1 MSDTTL
7 RTFCRFCHASCAML
21 VDVED
26 GKVTAVRGD
35 PENEL
40 FHGYT
45 CVKGRQMPEM
55 HNVPERIVR
64 PLVRRDGQKQG
75 QFVETSTADALAG
88 IAAKIKATIAEH
100 GPHSIA
106 LYCGTNAFQN
116 SAVLGTSYALAEA
129 IGTRNYYT
137 SVTVDQ
143 PAKVFTTSRYGQWM
157 GGPNNFEE
165 SDVVMF
171 VGNNPLVSH
180 YTPQGGVPPFSPSRR
195 LRDAKARGLKVIVA
209 DPRESDTGSLADLY
223 LQVKPGEDPALLG
236 GMLHV
241 IIAEGLYD
249 RNFVAAH
256 VDGFEAL
263 AEAVKDYTP
272 DVAAERA
279 GITSDALIA
288 AARMFA
294 KASKGRV
301 VTGTGPEMA
310 GRGVLTEYLVTAL
323 NIVCARFNQ
332 AGDKV
337 ANPMV
342 FMPFAAGPKKAQVA
356 PPMAMFGEGF
366 TQSRIRGIGKL
377 GQEMP
382 CPVLADEILTPGEG
396 QVKVLISIG
405 GNPEIAFPNQHKV
418 RKALDTLE
426 LFVQVD
432 PFMSASAKR
441 ADVILAPSMCL
452 EREDINNVSQAFCE
466 EPYAHY
472 SEAMVPPPGDTM
484 DEYEMLWWLA
494 KHLGLELKLPGGACA
509 MDVCPDKMT
518 MLDLIS
524 HGCLVKPSQARVDSH
539 ASTQPGGAVFYP
551 EQHATIAPADPDAAG
566 KFQLGAG
573 AMPAAFEAY
582 AAARPEA
589 DGFDFRLI
597 SRRSKHRYNSNGHVS
612 AFLRKKMPTNPAFFH
627 PDDLA
632 ALSIAEGDVIEITS
646 RVATIHAVTQAS
658 DKVRRGV
665 ISMSHAWGSDDAGKD
680 EVREEGGSTNRLIDD
695 AVDMDPITGM
705 VLQSAIPVRVSAA

>member
-1 MSDTTL
+1 MEKTPL

-26 GKVTAVRGD
+26 DKVKAVRGD
-35 PENEL
+35 PDNAL
-40 FHGYT
+40 FNGYT
-45 CVKGRQMPEM
+45 CVKGRQMTDM
-55 HNVPERIVR
+55 HNLPERLLT
-64 PLVRRDGQKQG
+64 PLIRRDGQ
-75 QFVETSTADALAG
+75 FVEISTADALAE
-88 IAAKIKATIAEH
+88 IAARMKQIVAEH

-116 SAVLGTSYALAEA
+116 SAVLGTSYALAQA
-129 IGTRNYYT
+129 IGSRNYYT

-143 PAKVFTTSRYGQWM
+143 PAKVFTTARYGQWM

-180 YTPQGGVPPFSPSRR
+180 YTPSGGVPPFSPSRR

-209 DPRESDTGSLADLY
+209 DPRESDTGALADIY

-241 IIAEGLYD
+241 IIKEGLHD

-256 VDGFEAL
+256 VDGFAAL

-272 DVAAERA
+272 E
-279 GITSDALIA
+279 IA
-288 AARMFA
+288 AARAGIDAGELVKAARLFA
-294 KASKGRV
+294 SASKGRV

-310 GRGVLTEYLVTAL
+310 GNGTLTEYLVSAL

-332 AGDKV
+332 EGDKV
-337 ANPMV
+337 ANPAV

-356 PPMAMFGEGF
+356 PPMPMFGEGF
-366 TQSRIRGIGKL
+366 AQSRIRGIGTL

-382 CPVLADEILTPGEG
+382 CNVLADEILTPGEG

-418 RKALDTLE
+418 RKALDAVE
-426 LFVQVD
+426 MFVQID
-432 PFMSASAKR
+432 PWKSASAKR
-441 ADVILAPSMCL
+441 ADIILAPSMCL
-452 EREDINNVSQAFCE
+452 EREDINNVSQVFCE

-472 SEAMVPPPGDTM
+472 TEAMVPPPGDTM

-494 KHLGLELKLPGGACA
+494 KHMGLQLSFPGGDCS
-509 MDVCPDKMT
+509 MDACPDKVT

-524 HGCLVKPSQARVDSH
+524 HGALVKPSAAKVD
-539 ASTQPGGAVFYP
+539 AQKAALPGSALFYP
-551 EQHATIAPADPDAAG
+551 DKHLQIAPADPDSAH
-566 KFQLGAG
+566 KFQLDAG
-573 AMPAAFEAY
+573 GMPDVFGEY
-582 AAARPEA
+582 AARLPEA
-589 DGFDFRLI
+589 EGFDFRLI
-597 SRRSKHRYNSNGHVS
+597 SRRSKHRYNSNGHT
-612 AFLRKKMPTNPAFFH
+612 FPHLRKKMPTNPAFFN

-632 ALSIAEGDVIEITS
+632 ALSINDGDVIEISS
-646 RVATIHAVTQAS
+646 RVSSIFAVTKAS

-665 ISMSHAWGSDDAGKD
+665 ISMSHAWGDDDAGKD
-680 EVREEGGSTNRLIDD
+680 EVHEKGGSTNRLLDD
-695 AVDMDPITGM
+695 VNGMDPITGM
-705 VLQSAIPVRVSAA
+705 VVQSAIPVRVSAAG

>member
-1 MSDTTL
+1 MAAKTL

-26 GKVTAVRGD
+26 DKVKAVRGD
-35 PENEL
+35 PENPL
-40 FHGYT
+40 FGGYT
-45 CVKGRQMPEM
+45 CVKGRQMPDM
-55 HNVPERIVR
+55 HNLPERIVR
-64 PLVRRDGQKQG
+64 PLVRRDGQ
-75 QFVETSTADALAG
+75 FVETTTAQALSD
-88 IAAKIKATIAEH
+88 IAAQIKAIVAAH
-100 GPHSIA
+100 GPHAIA

-116 SAVLGTSYALAEA
+116 SAILGTSFALAEA
-129 IGTRNYYT
+129 IGTRNWYT

-143 PAKVFTTSRYGQWM
+143 PAKVFTTARYGQWM

-180 YTPQGGVPPFSPSRR
+180 YTPSGGVPPISPSRR

-209 DPRESDTGSLADLY
+209 DPRESDTGALADLY

-256 VDGFEAL
+256 VDGFDAL
-263 AEAVKDYTP
+263 AAAVKDYAP
-272 DVAAERA
+272 EAAAERA
-279 GITSDALIA
+279 GIAPEQLVQ

-294 KASKGRV
+294 KATKGRV

-310 GRGVLTEYLVTAL
+310 GQGTLTEYLVTAL

-332 AGDKV
+332 EGDKV

-342 FMPFAAGPKKAQVA
+342 FLPFAAGPKKAQVG
-356 PPMAMFGEGF
+356 PPVAMFGEGF

-396 QVKVLISIG
+396 QVRVLISIG
-405 GNPEIAFPNQHKV
+405 GNPEIAFPNQRKV
-418 RKALDTLE
+418 RKALDSLE

-432 PFMSASAKR
+432 PWMSASAKR

-452 EREDINNVSQAFCE
+452 EREDINNVSQPFCE
-466 EPYAHY
+466 DPYAHY
-472 SEAMVPPPGDTM
+472 TEAMVPAPGDTM
-484 DEYEMLWWLA
+484 DEYQMLWWIA
-494 KHLGLELKLPGGACA
+494 KHLGLELKLPGGFCS
-509 MDVCPDKMT
+509 MDACPDKMT

-524 HGCLVKPSQARVDSH
+524 HGCLVKPSQARADSQ
-539 ASTQPGGAVFYP
+539 ASAQPGGALLYP
-551 EQHATIAPADPDAAG
+551 DKHLTIAPADPDAAN
-566 KFQLGAG
+566 KFNLAAG
-573 AMPAAFEAY
+573 AMPDAFKRY
-582 AAARPEA
+582 ASARPEA

-597 SRRSKHRYNSNGHVS
+597 SRRSKHRYNSNGHT
-612 AFLRKKMPTNPAFFH
+612 FPHLRKKMPTNPAFFH

-632 ALSIAEGDVIEITS
+632 ELAIAEGAVIEITS
-646 RVATIHAVTQAS
+646 RVASIHAVTKAS

-665 ISMSHAWGSDDAGKD
+665 ISMSHAFGDDDAGKD
-680 EVREEGGSTNRLIDD
+680 QVHEQGGSTNRLIDD
-695 AVDMDPITGM
+695 AQDMDPITGM
-705 VLQSAIPVRVSAA
+705 VLQSAIPVRVAAA

>member
-1 MSDTTL
+1 MEKKTL

-21 VDVED
+21 VDVEND
-26 GKVTAVRGD
+26 KVTAVRGD
-35 PENEL
+35 PDNAL
-40 FHGYT
+40 YHGYT
-45 CVKGRQMPEM
+45 CVKGRQMPDM
-55 HNVPERIVR
+55 HNLPERITK
-64 PLVRRDGQKQG
+64 PLIRRDGA
-75 QFVETSTADALAG
+75 FVEIATTDALAE
-88 IAAKIKATIAEH
+88 IASRIKQIIAEH
-100 GPHSIA
+100 GPHSVA

-116 SAVLGTSYALAEA
+116 SAVLGTSFAFAEA
-129 IGTRNYYT
+129 LGTRNYYT

-143 PAKVFTTSRYGQWM
+143 PAKVFTTARYGQWM

-180 YTPQGGVPPFSPSRR
+180 YSPSGGLPPFSPSRR

-209 DPRESDTGSLADLY
+209 DPRESDIGSLADIY

-241 IIAEGLYD
+241 IINEQLYD

-263 AEAVKDYTP
+263 AKAVEDYRP
-272 DVAAERA
+272 EMAAERA
-279 GITSDALIA
+279 GVDREQLIK
-288 AARMFA
+288 AARLFA
-294 KASKGRV
+294 QGTKGRV

-310 GRGVLTEYLVTAL
+310 GNGVLTEYLVSAL

-332 AGDKV
+332 EGDKV

-356 PPMAMFGEGF
+356 PPVPMFGEGF
-366 TQSRIRGIGKL
+366 AQSRIRGIGKL

-382 CPVLADEILTPGEG
+382 CPILADEILTPGEG

-418 RKALDTLE
+418 RKALDTLA
-426 LFVQVD
+426 LFVQID
-432 PFMSASAKR
+432 PWMSASAKR
-441 ADVILAPSMCL
+441 ADIILAPSMCL

-472 SEAMVPPPGDTM
+472 TEAMLPPPGDTM
-484 DEYEMLWWLA
+484 DEYQMLWWLA
-494 KHLGLELKLPGGACA
+494 KHLGLQLNFPGGPCSMDACPEKA
-509 MDVCPDKMT
+509 VV
-518 MLDLIS
+518 LDLIS
-524 HGCLVKPSQARVDSH
+524 HGSLVKPSQAKSDAQKGEH
-539 ASTQPGGAVFYP
+539 PGGAIFYHD
-551 EQHATIAPADPDAAG
+551 QHLVIGPADPDASH
-566 KFQLGAG
+566 KFNLDAG
-573 AMPAAFEAY
+573 AMPDAFTNY
-582 AAARPEA
+582 ARNHPV
-589 DGFDFRLI
+589 DQGFDFRLI
-597 SRRSKHRYNSNGHVS
+597 SRRSKHRYNSNGHT
-612 AFLRKKMPTNPAFFH
+612 FPYLRKKMPTNPAFFH

-632 ALSIAEGDVIEITS
+632 ALSISDGDVIEISS
-646 RVATIHAVTQAS
+646 RVASIFAVTKAS

-665 ISMSHAWGSDDAGKD
+665 ISMSHAWGDDDAGKQD
-680 EVREEGGSTNRLIDD
+680 VHEKGGSTNRLLDD
-695 AVDMDPITGM
+695 VEGMDPITGM
-705 VLQSAIPVRVSAA
+705 VVQSAIPVRVSIA

>member
-1 MSDTTL
+1 MGQKTL

-21 VDVED
+21 VDVKD
-26 GKVTAVRGD
+26 DKIVTVRGD
-35 PENEL
+35 TENEM
-40 FHGYT
+40 FGGYT
-45 CVKGRQMPEM
+45 CVKGRQMPDM
-55 HNVPERIVR
+55 HNLPERIIK
-64 PLVRRDGQKQG
+64 PLIRRDGQ
-75 QFVETSTADALAG
+75 FVEISTAEALAEV
-88 IAAKIKATIAEH
+88 AARMKQIVEEH

-116 SAVLGTSYALAEA
+116 SAVLGTSFALAQA

-143 PAKVFTTSRYGQWM
+143 PAKVFTTARYGQWM

-180 YTPQGGVPPFSPSRR
+180 YSPSGGLPPFSPSRR

-209 DPRESDTGSLADLY
+209 DPRESDIGSLADIY

-241 IIAEGLYD
+241 IIKEGLYD

-256 VDGFEAL
+256 VDGFDAL
-263 AEAVKDYTP
+263 ADAVKDYEP
-272 DVAAERA
+272 EVAAERA
-279 GITSDALIA
+279 GLSADELVKT
-288 AARMFA
+288 ARLFA

-310 GRGVLTEYLVTAL
+310 GNGTLTEYLVSAL

-332 AGDKV
+332 EGDKV

-356 PPMAMFGEGF
+356 PPVAMFGEGF
-366 TQSRIRGIGKL
+366 AKSRIRGIGKL

-426 LFVQVD
+426 LFIQVD
-432 PFMSASAKR
+432 PWMSASAKR
-441 ADVILAPSMCL
+441 ADLILAPSMCL
-452 EREDINNVSQAFCE
+452 EREDINNVSQPFCE

-472 SEAMVPPPGDTM
+472 TEAMVPPPGDTM

-494 KHLGLELKLPGGACA
+494 KHMGLQLSFPGGDCS
-509 MDVCPDKMT
+509 MESCPDKVT

-524 HGCLVKPSQARVDSH
+524 HGCLVKPSKARADAQAAERPGSAIVYHDQHRVI
-539 ASTQPGGAVFYP
+539 
-551 EQHATIAPADPDAAG
+551 EPADPDATNKFDLSAG
-566 KFQLGAG
+566 E
-573 AMPAAFEAY
+573 MPDAFRHY
-582 AAARPEA
+582 VVRHPET

-597 SRRSKHRYNSNGHVS
+597 SRRSKHRYNSNGHT
-612 AFLRKKMPTNPAFFH
+612 FPHLKKKMPTNPAFFH
-627 PDDLA
+627 PDDLS
-632 ALSIAEGDVIEITS
+632 ALSIADGDVIEITS
-646 RVATIHAVTQAS
+646 RVASIFAVTKAS

-665 ISMSHAWGSDDAGKD
+665 ISMSHAWGDDDAGKD
-680 EVREEGGSTNRLIDD
+680 EVHEKGGSTNRLLDD
-695 AVDMDPITGM
+695 VQGMDPITGM
-705 VLQSAIPVRVSAA
+705 VVQSAIPVRVSVA

>member
-1 MSDTTL
+1 
-7 RTFCRFCHASCAML
+7 ML
-21 VDVED
+21 VDVEGD
-26 GKVTAVRGD
+26 KVTAVRGD

-55 HNVPERIVR
+55 HNVAERILR
-64 PLVRRDGQKQG
+64 PLVRQDGQKAG
-75 QFVETSTADALAG
+75 PFVETSTAEALALV
-88 IAAKIKATIAEH
+88 AAKIKAVIAEH
-100 GPHSIA
+100 GPHSVA

-143 PAKVFTTSRYGQWM
+143 PAKVFTTARYGQWM

-180 YTPQGGVPPFSPSRR
+180 YTPSGGVPPFSPSRR

-209 DPRESDTGSLADLY
+209 DPRESDTGALADLY

-241 IIAEGLYD
+241 IIKEELYD
-249 RNFVAAH
+249 RNFVSAY
-256 VDGFEAL
+256 VDGFDEL
-263 AEAVKDYTP
+263 AEAVKDFTP
-272 DVAAERA
+272 DQAAERA
-279 GITSDALIA
+279 GISAEQVVA

-294 KASKGRV
+294 KAAKGRV

-310 GRGVLTEYLVTAL
+310 GKGVLTEYLVTAL

-366 TQSRIRGIGKL
+366 AQSRIRGIGKL

-405 GNPEIAFPNQHKV
+405 GNPEIAFPNQRKV
-418 RKALDTLE
+418 RKALEALE
-426 LFVQVD
+426 MFVQVD

-452 EREDINNVSQAFCE
+452 EREDINNVSQPFCE

-472 SEAMVPPPGDTM
+472 AEAMVPAPGDTM
-484 DEYEMLWWLA
+484 DEYEMLWWIA
-494 KHLGLELKLPGGACA
+494 KHLGLELKLPGGPCS
-509 MDVCPDKMT
+509 MDAVPDKMT

-524 HGCLVKPSQARVDSH
+524 HGCLVKPSQARADSL
-539 ASTQPGGAVFYP
+539 ASDTPGGPVLYP
-551 EQHATIAPADPDAAG
+551 AAHATIAPADADAAH

-573 AMPAAFEAY
+573 AMPAAFSGY

-597 SRRSKHRYNSNGHVS
+597 SRRSKHRYNSNGHIS
-612 AFLRKKMPTNPAFFH
+612 EFLKKKMPTNPAFFN

-632 ALSIAEGDVIEITS
+632 ALGVADGAVIEIAS
-646 RVATIHAVTQAS
+646 RVASIHAVASAS

-665 ISMSHAWGSDDAGKD
+665 ISMSHAWGNDDAGKD
-680 EVREEGGSTNRLIDD
+680 DVIGIGASTNRLIDD
-695 AVDMDPITGM
+695 AVDMDTITGM
-705 VLQSAIPVRVSAA
+705 PVQSAIPVRVSAA

>member
-1 MSDTTL
+1 MTEKTL

-21 VDVED
+21 VDVEGD
-26 GKVTAVRGD
+26 KVKAVRGD

-55 HNVPERIVR
+55 HNLPERFMR
-64 PLVRRDGQKQG
+64 PLVRKGGVKG
-75 QFVETSTADALAG
+75 AEFVETSTAEALKLVAD
-88 IAAKIKATIAEH
+88 KIKAVIAEH
-100 GPHSIA
+100 GPHSVA

-116 SAVLGTSYALAEA
+116 SAVLGTSTALADA
-129 IGTRNYYT
+129 IGSRNFYT

-143 PAKVFTTSRYGQWM
+143 PAKVFTTARYGQWM

-180 YTPQGGVPPFSPSRR
+180 YTPSGGVPPFSPSRR
-195 LRDAKARGLKVIVA
+195 LRDAKARGMKVIVA
-209 DPRESDTGSLADLY
+209 DPRESDTGALADLY

-241 IIAEGLYD
+241 IIKEGLYD

-256 VDGFEAL
+256 VDGFDAL
-263 AEAVKDYTP
+263 AEAVKDFTP
-272 DVAAERA
+272 EAAAERA
-279 GITSDALIA
+279 GLKAEQVVA

-294 KASKGRV
+294 KAQKGRV

-310 GRGVLTEYLVTAL
+310 GKGVLTEYLVTAL

-366 TQSRIRGIGKL
+366 AQSRIRGIGKL
-377 GQEMP
+377 GAEMP

-396 QVKVLISIG
+396 QIKVLISIG
-405 GNPEIAFPNQHKV
+405 GNPEIAFPNQRKV
-418 RKALDTLE
+418 RKALETLE
-426 LFVQVD
+426 MFVQVD
-432 PFMSASAKR
+432 PYMSASAKR

-452 EREDINNVSQAFCE
+452 EREDINNVSQPFCE

-472 SEAMVPPPGDTM
+472 AEAMVPAPGDTM
-484 DEYEMLWWLA
+484 DEYEMLWWIA
-494 KHLGLELKLPGGACA
+494 KHLGVQLKLPGGPCS
-509 MDVCPDKMT
+509 MDTVPDKMT

-524 HGCLVKPSQARVDSH
+524 HGCLIKPSQARADGL
-539 ASTQPGGAVFYP
+539 ASATPGGPVFYP
-551 EQHATIAPADPDAAG
+551 SAHATIAPADPDAAH
-566 KFQLGAG
+566 KFQLDAG
-573 AMPAAFEAY
+573 AMPAVFAGY

-597 SRRSKHRYNSNGHVS
+597 SRRSKHRYNSNGHIS
-612 AFLRKKMPTNPAFFH
+612 EFLKKKMPTNPAFFH

-632 ALSIAEGDVIEITS
+632 ALGVADGDMIEITS
-646 RVATIHAVTQAS
+646 RVASIHAVTKAS

-665 ISMSHAWGSDDAGKD
+665 ISMSHAWGNDDAGKD
-680 EVREEGGSTNRLIDD
+680 DVIGIGASTNRLIDD

-705 VLQSAIPVRVSAA
+705 PVQSAIPVRVSAA

>member
-1 MSDTTL
+1 
-7 RTFCRFCHASCAML
+7 ML
-21 VDVED
+21 VDIVD
-26 GKVTAVRGD
+26 DKVTAVRGD
-35 PENEL
+35 PESDM

-55 HNVPERIVR
+55 HNLAERILA
-64 PLVRRDGQKQG
+64 PLVRQNGQKGG
-75 QFVETSTADALAG
+75 QFVEVSTAEALASV
-88 IAAKIKATIAEH
+88 AAKIKAVIAEH
-100 GPHSIA
+100 GPNSVAI
-106 LYCGTNAFQN
+106 YCGTNAFQN
-116 SAVLGTSYALAEA
+116 SAALGTSFALAEA

-143 PAKVFTTSRYGQWM
+143 PAKVFTTARYGQWM

-180 YTPQGGVPPFSPSRR
+180 YTPSGGVPPFSPSRR

-241 IIAEGLYD
+241 IIKEGLYD

-256 VDGFEAL
+256 AEGFDAL
-263 AEAVKDYTP
+263 SEAVKDYTP
-272 DVAAERA
+272 DLAAARA
-279 GITSDALIA
+279 GLTPDAVIA

-310 GRGVLTEYLVTAL
+310 GQGTLTEYLVTAL

-356 PPMAMFGEGF
+356 PPVAMFGEGF
-366 TQSRIRGIGKL
+366 AQSRIRGIGKL
-377 GQEMP
+377 GKEMP
-382 CPVLADEILTPGEG
+382 CQVLADEILTPGEG

-418 RKALDTLE
+418 RKALETLE

-452 EREDINNVSQAFCE
+452 EREDINNVSQPFCE

-472 SEAMVPPPGDTM
+472 TEAMVPAPGDTM

-494 KHLGLELKLPGGACA
+494 KHLGLQLELPGGACP
-509 MDVCPDKMT
+509 MDACPDKAT

-524 HGCLVKPSQARVDSH
+524 HGCLVLPSQVKAEALAADK
-539 ASTQPGGAVFYP
+539 PGSALLYP
-551 EQHATIAPADPDAAG
+551 EQHNMIEAADPDAAD
-566 KFQLGAG
+566 KFQLAAG
-573 AMPAAFEAY
+573 AMPAAFTRY
-582 AAARPEA
+582 AAERPEA

-612 AFLRKKMPTNPAFFH
+612 AFLRKKMPTNPAYLH

-632 ALSIAEGDVIEITS
+632 ALSLTEGDVIEITS
-646 RVATIHAVTQAS
+646 RTATIHAVTEAS

-680 EVREEGGSTNRLIDD
+680 EVHDEGGSTNRLIDD
-695 AVDMDPITGM
+695 EVDMDPITGM
-705 VLQSAIPVRVSAA
+705 VPQSAIPVRVSAA

>member
-1 MSDTTL
+1 MTEKTL

-21 VDVED
+21 VDVEGD
-26 GKVTAVRGD
+26 KVTAVRGD

-55 HNVPERIVR
+55 HNLPERFLR
-64 PLVRRDGQKQG
+64 PLVRKGGVKG
-75 QFVETSTADALAG
+75 GEFVETSTAEALKLVAD
-88 IAAKIKATIAEH
+88 KIKAVIAEH
-100 GPHSIA
+100 GPHSVA

-116 SAVLGTSYALAEA
+116 SAVLGTSASLADA
-129 IGTRNYYT
+129 IGSRNFYT

-143 PAKVFTTSRYGQWM
+143 PAKVFTTARYGQWM

-180 YTPQGGVPPFSPSRR
+180 YTPSGGVPPFSPSRR

-209 DPRESDTGSLADLY
+209 DPRESDTGVLADLY

-241 IIAEGLYD
+241 IIKEGLYD
-249 RNFVAAH
+249 RNFVAAF
-256 VDGFEAL
+256 VDGFDAL
-263 AEAVKDYTP
+263 SDAVKDFTP
-272 DVAAERA
+272 EAAAERA
-279 GITSDALIA
+279 GLKAEQVVA

-294 KASKGRV
+294 KAQKGRV

-310 GRGVLTEYLVTAL
+310 GKGVLTEYLVTAL

-366 TQSRIRGIGKL
+366 AQSRIRGIGKL
-377 GQEMP
+377 GAEMP
-382 CPVLADEILTPGEG
+382 CPVLADEILTPGVG
-396 QVKVLISIG
+396 QIKVLISIG
-405 GNPEIAFPNQHKV
+405 GNPEIAFPNQRKV
-418 RKALDTLE
+418 RKALEMLE
-426 LFVQVD
+426 MFVQVD
-432 PFMSASAKR
+432 PYMSASAKR

-452 EREDINNVSQAFCE
+452 EREDINNVSQPFCE

-472 SEAMVPPPGDTM
+472 AEAMVPAPGDTM
-484 DEYEMLWWLA
+484 DEYEMLWWIA
-494 KHLGLELKLPGGACA
+494 KHLGLQLKLPGGPCS
-509 MDVCPDKMT
+509 MDAVPDKMT

-524 HGCLVKPSQARVDSH
+524 HGSLVKPSQARADGL
-539 ASTQPGGAVFYP
+539 AGATPGGAVFYP
-551 EQHATIAPADPDAAG
+551 AAHATIAPADPDAAH
-566 KFQLGAG
+566 KFKLDAG
-573 AMPAAFEAY
+573 AMPAQFAGY

-597 SRRSKHRYNSNGHVS
+597 SRRSKHRYNSNGHIS
-612 AFLRKKMPTNPAFFH
+612 EFLKKKMQTNPAFFH

-632 ALSIAEGDVIEITS
+632 ALSLTEGDVIEITS
-646 RVATIHAVTQAS
+646 SVASIHAVTKAS

-665 ISMSHAWGSDDAGKD
+665 ISMSHAWGNDDAGKD
-680 EVREEGGSTNRLIDD
+680 DVIGIGASTNRLIDD
-695 AVDMDPITGM
+695 AVGMDPITGM
-705 VLQSAIPVRVSAA
+705 PVQSAIPVRVSAA

>member
-1 MSDTTL
+1 MGRDTH

-26 GKVTAVRGD
+26 DKVVAVRGD

-40 FHGYT
+40 FNGYT
-45 CVKGRQMPEM
+45 CVKGRQLPDM
-55 HNVPERIVR
+55 HNLPERLMT
-64 PLVRRDGQKQG
+64 PLIRRDGK
-75 QFVETSTADALAG
+75 FVEISTANALVE
-88 IAAKIKATIAEH
+88 IASRMKQIIDEH

-116 SAVLGTSYALAEA
+116 SAVLGTSFALAEA
-129 IGTRNYYT
+129 IGSRNFYT

-143 PAKVFTTSRYGQWM
+143 PAKVFTTARYGQWM
-157 GGPNNFEE
+157 GGPNNFED
-165 SDVVMF
+165 SDVVML

-180 YTPQGGVPPFSPSRR
+180 YSSGLPPISPSRR

-209 DPRESDTGSLADLY
+209 DPRESDTGSLADIY

-241 IIAEGLYD
+241 IIKEGLYD

-256 VDGFEAL
+256 VDGFDAL
-263 AEAVKDYTP
+263 ADAVKDYTP
-272 DVAAERA
+272 EIAAERV
-279 GITSDALIA
+279 GIDAAQLIKT
-288 AARMFA
+288 ARMFA
-294 KASKGRV
+294 KATKGRV

-310 GRGVLTEYLVTAL
+310 GKGTLTEYLVSAL

-332 AGDKV
+332 EGDKV

-342 FMPFAAGPKKAQVA
+342 FMPFASGPKKAQVA
-356 PPMAMFGEGF
+356 PPVPMFGEGF
-366 TQSRIRGIGKL
+366 AQSRIRGIGKL

-405 GNPEIAFPNQHKV
+405 GNPEIAFPNQRKV
-418 RKALDTLE
+418 RKALDTVD
-426 LFVQVD
+426 LFVQID
-432 PFMSASAKR
+432 PWMSASAKR
-441 ADVILAPSMCL
+441 ADIILAPSMCL

-472 SEAMVPPPGDTM
+472 TEAMVPPPGDTM

-494 KHLGLELKLPGGACA
+494 KHMGLQLSFPGGDCA
-509 MDVCPDKMT
+509 MDVCPPKSL

-524 HGCLVKPSQARVDSH
+524 HGALVTPSAAKADAR
-539 ASTQPGGAVFYP
+539 AAELPGGAVFYRD
-551 EQHATIAPADPDAAG
+551 QHLKIAPADPDSAH
-566 KFQLGAG
+566 KFQLAAG
-573 AMPAAFEAY
+573 NMPDQFAQY
-582 AAARPEA
+582 AAAVPEA

-597 SRRSKHRYNSNGHVS
+597 SRRSKHRYNSNGHT
-612 AFLRKKMPTNPAFFH
+612 FPHLKKKMPTNPAFFH

-632 ALSIAEGDVIEITS
+632 ALSIGDGDIVEITS
-646 RVATIHAVTQAS
+646 PVASIFAVSKVS

-665 ISMSHAWGSDDAGKD
+665 ISMSHAWGDDDAGKD
-680 EVREEGGSTNRLIDD
+680 DVFEKGGSTNRLLDD
-695 AVDMDPITGM
+695 AINYDPITGM
-705 VLQSAIPVRVSAA
+705 TVQSAIPVRVSSA

>member
-1 MSDTTL
+1 
-7 RTFCRFCHASCAML
+7 ML
-21 VDVED
+21 VDVVD
-26 GKVTAVRGD
+26 DKVTAVRGD
-35 PENEL
+35 PENTL
-40 FHGYT
+40 FSGYT

-64 PLVRRDGQKQG
+64 PLVRQDGRKHG
-75 QFVETSTADALAG
+75 QFVETSTAEALALV
-88 IAAKIKATIAEH
+88 AAKMKAVIAEH
-100 GPHSIA
+100 GPHSVA

-180 YTPQGGVPPFSPSRR
+180 YTPSGGVPPFSPSRR

-209 DPRESDTGSLADLY
+209 DPRKSDTGSLADLY

-241 IIAEGLYD
+241 IIKEGLYD
-249 RNFVAAH
+249 RNFVSAY
-256 VDGFEAL
+256 VDGFDEL
-263 AEAVKDYTP
+263 ADAVKDYTP
-272 DVAAERA
+272 EMAGERA
-279 GITSDALIA
+279 GISADEVVA

-310 GRGVLTEYLVTAL
+310 GKGVLTEYLVTAL

-366 TQSRIRGIGKL
+366 AKSRIRGIGKL

-418 RKALDTLE
+418 RKALETLE

-452 EREDINNVSQAFCE
+452 EREDINNVSQPFCE

-472 SEAMVPPPGDTM
+472 TEAMVPPPGDTM

-494 KHLGLELKLPGGACA
+494 KHLGLELTLPGGPCP
-509 MDVCPDKMT
+509 MDACPDKVT

-524 HGCLVKPSQARVDSH
+524 HGCLVQPSKVKAEAQASG
-539 ASTQPGGAVFYP
+539 QPGGALLYP
-551 EQHATIAPADPDAAG
+551 EQHATIAAADADAAH

-573 AMPAAFEAY
+573 AMPAALAGY
-582 AAARPEA
+582 AAERPEA

-632 ALSIAEGDVIEITS
+632 ALSLNEGDVIEITS
-646 RVATIHAVTQAS
+646 RVASIHAVTQAS

-680 EVREEGGSTNRLIDD
+680 EVREQGGSTNRLIDD

-705 VLQSAIPVRVSAA
+705 PVQSAIPVRVSAA

>member
-1 MSDTTL
+1 MTANTL

-26 GKVTAVRGD
+26 NKVKAVRGD
-35 PENEL
+35 PENAM

-55 HNVPERIVR
+55 HNVDERILR
-64 PLVRRDGQKQG
+64 PLVRSEKHGA
-75 QFVETSTADALAG
+75 FVETSTAEALALV
-88 IAAKIKATIAEH
+88 AAKIKAVIAEH
-100 GPHSIA
+100 GPHSVA

-116 SAVLGTSYALAEA
+116 SAVLGTSHALAEA

-143 PAKVFTTSRYGQWM
+143 PAKVFTTARYGQWM

-180 YTPQGGVPPFSPSRR
+180 YTPSGGVPPFSPSRR
-195 LRDAKARGLKVIVA
+195 LRDAKKRGLKVIVA
-209 DPRESDTGSLADLY
+209 DPRESDTGVLADLY

-241 IIAEGLYD
+241 IIKEGLYD
-249 RNFVAAH
+249 RNFVAAY
-256 VDGFEAL
+256 VDGFDEL
-263 AEAVKDYTP
+263 ADAVKDFTP
-272 DVAAERA
+272 EAAGERA
-279 GITSDALIA
+279 GISAEQVVA

-294 KASKGRV
+294 KAQKGRV

-310 GRGVLTEYLVTAL
+310 GKGVLTEYLVTAL

-356 PPMAMFGEGF
+356 PQVAMFGEGF
-366 TQSRIRGIGKL
+366 TKSRIRGIGKL

-382 CPVLADEILTPGEG
+382 CPVLADEILTPGDG
-396 QVKVLISIG
+396 QIKVLISIG
-405 GNPEIAFPNQHKV
+405 GNPEIAFPNQRKV

-426 LFVQVD
+426 MFVQVD

-452 EREDINNVSQAFCE
+452 EREDINNVSQPFCE

-472 SEAMVPPPGDTM
+472 AEAMVPAPGDTM

-494 KHLGLELKLPGGACA
+494 KHLGLELKLPGGACS
-509 MDVCPDKMT
+509 MDAVPDKMT

-524 HGCLVKPSQARVDSH
+524 HGCLVKPSQARADSL
-539 ASTQPGGAVFYP
+539 ASATPGGPVWYP
-551 EQHATIAPADPDAAG
+551 AAHATIAAADADAAN

-573 AMPAAFEAY
+573 AMPSAFAGY

-632 ALSIAEGDVIEITS
+632 ALSLTEGDVIEITS
-646 RVATIHAVTQAS
+646 RAASIHAVTKAS

-680 EVREEGGSTNRLIDD
+680 DARDQGGSTNRLIDD

-705 VLQSAIPVRVSAA
+705 PVQSAIPVRVSAA

>member
-1 MSDTTL
+1 MAAKTL

-26 GKVTAVRGD
+26 DKVKAVRGD
-35 PENEL
+35 PDNTL
-40 FHGYT
+40 FGGYT
-45 CVKGRQMPEM
+45 CVKGRQMPDM
-55 HNVPERIVR
+55 HNLPERIIK
-64 PLVRRDGQKQG
+64 PLVRRDGQ
-75 QFVETSTADALAG
+75 FVETTTAQALSD
-88 IAAKIKATIAEH
+88 IAAQIKAIVATH
-100 GPHSIA
+100 GPHAIA

-116 SAVLGTSYALAEA
+116 SAILGTSFALAEA
-129 IGTRNYYT
+129 IGTRNWYT

-143 PAKVFTTSRYGQWM
+143 PAKVFTTARYGQWM

-180 YTPQGGVPPFSPSRR
+180 YTPSGGVPPFSPSRR

-209 DPRESDTGSLADLY
+209 DPRESDTGALADLY

-256 VDGFEAL
+256 VDGFDAL
-263 AEAVKDYTP
+263 AEVVKDYTP
-272 DVAAERA
+272 EAAAERA
-279 GITSDALIA
+279 GIAPEQLVA

-294 KASKGRV
+294 KANKGRV

-310 GRGVLTEYLVTAL
+310 GQGTLTEYLVTAL
-323 NIVCARFNQ
+323 NVVCARFNQ
-332 AGDKV
+332 EGDKV
-337 ANPMV
+337 ANPML
-342 FMPFAAGPKKAQVA
+342 FLPAAAGAKKAQVGL
-356 PPMAMFGEGF
+356 PVAMFGEGHA
-366 TQSRIRGIGKL
+366 QSRIRGIGKL

-396 QVKVLISIG
+396 QVRVLISIG
-405 GNPEIAFPNQHKV
+405 GNPEIAFPNQRKV
-418 RKALDTLE
+418 RKALDSLE
-426 LFVQVD
+426 LFVQID
-432 PFMSASAKR
+432 PWMSASAKR

-452 EREDINNVSQAFCE
+452 EREDINNVSQPFCE
-466 EPYAHY
+466 DPYAHY
-472 SEAMVPPPGDTM
+472 TEAMVPPPGDTM

-494 KHLGLELKLPGGACA
+494 KHLGLELKLPGGKCS
-509 MDVCPDKMT
+509 MDACPDKMT

-524 HGCLVKPSQARVDSH
+524 HGCLVAPSQARADSQ
-539 ASTQPGGAVFYP
+539 ASAHPGGALLYP
-551 EQHATIAPADPDAAG
+551 DKHLTIAPADPDATN
-566 KFQLGAG
+566 KFNLAAG
-573 AMPAAFEAY
+573 AMPDAFQRY

-589 DGFDFRLI
+589 DGFAFRLI
-597 SRRSKHRYNSNGHVS
+597 SRRSKHRYNSNGHTFP
-612 AFLRKKMPTNPAFFH
+612 FLKKKMPTNPAFFH

-632 ALSIAEGDVIEITS
+632 ELEIAEGAVIEITS
-646 RVATIHAVTQAS
+646 RVASIHAVTQAS

-665 ISMSHAWGSDDAGKD
+665 ISMSHAWGDDDAGKD
-680 EVREEGGSTNRLIDD
+680 EVHDKGGSTNRLIDD
-695 AVDMDPITGM
+695 AQDMDPITGM
-705 VLQSAIPVRVSAA
+705 VLQSAIPVRVAAA

>member
-1 MSDTTL
+1 MATKTL

-26 GKVTAVRGD
+26 DKVKAVRGD
-35 PENEL
+35 PDNEL

-45 CVKGRQMPEM
+45 CVKGRQLPDM
-55 HNVPERIVR
+55 HNLPERIVK
-64 PLVRRDGQKQG
+64 PLIRRDGA
-75 QFVETSTADALAG
+75 FVEISTAEALAQ
-88 IAAKIKATIAEH
+88 IAARMRQVVDEF
-100 GPHSIA
+100 GPHSVA

-116 SAVLGTSYALAEA
+116 SAVLGTSFALAQA
-129 IGTRNYYT
+129 IGSRNYYT

-143 PAKVFTTSRYGQWM
+143 PAKVFTTARYGQWM

-209 DPRESDTGSLADLY
+209 DPRESDTGSLADIY

-241 IIAEGLYD
+241 IITEGLYD

-256 VDGFEAL
+256 VDGFDAL
-263 AEAVKDYTP
+263 ADAVKDYTP
-272 DVAAERA
+272 DMAAERA
-279 GITSDALIA
+279 GVDAGQLVK
-288 AARMFA
+288 AARLFA
-294 KASKGRV
+294 RATKGRV

-310 GRGVLTEYLVTAL
+310 GKGVLTEYLVSAL
-323 NIVCARFNQ
+323 NIICARFNQ
-332 AGDKV
+332 EGDRV

-356 PPMAMFGEGF
+356 PPVAMFGEGF
-366 TQSRIRGIGKL
+366 AQSRIRGIGKL

-418 RKALDTLE
+418 RKALDSLD
-426 LFVQVD
+426 LFVQID
-432 PFMSASAKR
+432 PWMSASAKR
-441 ADVILAPSMCL
+441 ADIILAPSMCL

-472 SEAMVPPPGDTM
+472 TEAMVPPPGDTM

-494 KHLGLELKLPGGACA
+494 KHMGLQLSYPGGDCP
-509 MDVCPDKMT
+509 MDVCPDKSVV
-518 MLDLIS
+518 LDLIS
-524 HGCLVKPSQARVDSH
+524 HGSLVKPSVAKADAQA
-539 ASTQPGGAVFYP
+539 AEQPGSAVFYRD
-551 EQHATIAPADPDAAG
+551 QHQTIAPADSDAEH
-566 KFQLGAG
+566 KFHLDAG
-573 AMPAAFEAY
+573 AMPEAFRHY
-582 AAARPEA
+582 ALTVPEA

-597 SRRSKHRYNSNGHVS
+597 SRRSKHRYNSNGHT
-612 AFLRKKMPTNPAFFH
+612 FPHLRQKMPTNPAFLH
-627 PDDLA
+627 PEDLA
-632 ALSIAEGDVIEITS
+632 ALAITDGDVIEITS
-646 RVATIHAVTQAS
+646 RVASIFAVTQAS

-665 ISMSHAWGSDDAGKD
+665 ISMSHAWGDDDAGKD
-680 EVREEGGSTNRLIDD
+680 DVHERGGSTNRLLDD
-695 AVDMDPITGM
+695 IQGMDPITGM
-705 VLQSAIPVRVSAA
+705 VVQSAIPVRISAAR